1 MDEGIKFD
9 SLTSRK
15 PTKLSSLFLHPYS
28 ITNSLLAE
36 NTIYSPDTYS
46 NVINIGLPIK
56 VGARG
61 LTYILLMTKMTND
74 Y

>member
-56 VGARG
+56 VGVRG
-61 LTYILLMTKMTND
+61 LLMTKMTND